1 MFRNFRGLCLVLRHE
16 KQFVGAVET
25 TGVGS
30 KREAFAS
37 VLVAYHVL
45 HSFYLTENAKDESR
59 NQFVAEKL
67 TIFDE

>member
-1 MFRNFRGLCLVLRHE
+1 
-16 KQFVGAVET
+16 VGAVET

-45 HSFYLTENAKDESR
+45 HSFYLTENAKDKSR